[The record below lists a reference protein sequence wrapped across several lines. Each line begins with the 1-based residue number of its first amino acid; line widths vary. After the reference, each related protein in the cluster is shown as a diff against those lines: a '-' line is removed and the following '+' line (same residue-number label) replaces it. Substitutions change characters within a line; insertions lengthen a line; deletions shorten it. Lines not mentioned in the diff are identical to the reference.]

1 MPSHLTRH
9 VFRRLLSNEP
19 ITSRACLYRAPRTT
33 LAFQNVHYRQQRRT
47 IFGFLRKPERK
58 VKLEAD
64 LDPGLGKMLELGKM
78 AQLRTRP
85 PPAEDLAKA
94 WVDFFRAKARSKE
107 PLEDIQSSYALWTFT
122 HLQRNPGS
130 GGEPWLDLEDLRVAR
145 DALIPAPTTRSDTHA
160 QLAKALHQEILA
172 RKAAD
177 SSEPTDV
184 VDSDLPPLIATLCNV
199 GETHEARAM
208 VEKVLHDENAT
219 SPPRSLWKYLI
230 EGFAREGNEQEVL
243 GTLKLMQ
250 RFEIPFTRQL
260 HRIVTVFFAER
271 GDLVQTKYWFN
282 QPYLGREPFPEDV
295 VYPSVL
301 KCALRNNDIEWGQSV
316 IRSIADKNP
325 PKRAWDAFFI
335 WAAGTGKG
343 VEEIDRMMRVMTK
356 ANPDDSH
363 LRSKRPDIDTINE
376 LVEFAMSRNDPY
388 LAERIILLGQQWD
401 IRPDAKT
408 YILQINY
415 RLSTGDVDGARAAY
429 AKLQAEE
436 VLNNEDI
443 PAINRLVQSMCAA
456 RRYSVDDIM
465 AVVQDLNA
473 RRTRFE
479 PDTVSALC
487 LLHLERDELHDVIDL
502 LQTHTFHFS
511 MTQRAAI
518 RNVFVNFCLNRAN
531 STGRVW
537 DTYMIFHQIFDE
549 TDRSIRTQIMA
560 EFFRRR
566 RPDMAVHVFNHMR
579 QHIRP
584 DTRADISTYVAA
596 LQGIAQASAG
606 NGQDADVESLELVHN
621 QMKLDSDIEPNTQLY
636 NALMLA
642 YTACEQPQRA
652 LEFWEDIVSSRE
664 GPSYNSILIAFWA
677 CEKAPFGDRPAK
689 SIWARLRK
697 MEIEITPQLFA
708 AYVGAL
714 AGNHLLEEVKA
725 EVGRME
731 EVVGVGPDA
740 FTLGTVF
747 NATTGYSKQEEVEKW
762 IKESYPSIWEE
773 LEKIGVKT
781 SQETGLRRF
790 NIDRPLTP

>member
-9 VFRRLLSNEP
+9 VFRQLLSNKP
-19 ITSRACLYRAPRTT
+19 ITSRACACRAPRTT
-33 LAFQNVHYRQQRRT
+33 LAFQNVYCRQQRRT

-78 AQLRTRP
+78 AQLKTRP
-85 PPAEDLAKA
+85 PPGEDLAKA

-122 HLQRNPGS
+122 HLQKNPGS

-145 DALIPAPTTRSDTHA
+145 DALILAPTTRSGTHA

-177 SSEPTDV
+177 PSEPADS
-184 VDSDLPPLIATLCNV
+184 VDGDLPPLIATLCNA
-199 GETHEARAM
+199 GETLEARAI
-208 VEKVLHDENAT
+208 VNKVWQEGNAT
-219 SPPRSLWKYLI
+219 RQPLTLWRYVVQ
-230 EGFAREGNEQEVL
+230 GFAKEGNEQEL
-243 GTLKLMQ
+243 LATLEMMQ
-250 RFEIPFTRQL
+250 RHKVPFGRKL
-260 HRIVTVFFAER
+260 RGAVTVFFAQR
-271 GDLVQTKYWFN
+271 GDLARTKYWFN
-282 QPYLGREPFPEDV
+282 YPVTNQPTGPELSADHDV
-295 VYPSVL
+295 YSSVL
-301 KCALRNNDIEWGQSV
+301 RCALQNNDLEWGQSI

-325 PKRAWDAFFI
+325 PKKLWDAFFI

-343 VEEIDRMMRVMTK
+343 VEEIDRMMRVMVK
-356 ANPDDSH
+356 ANPDGTD
-363 LRSKRPDIDTINE
+363 LETKRPDVETINK

-388 LAERIILLGQQWD
+388 FAERIILLGQQWD

-415 RLSTGDVDGARAAY
+415 RLSIGDVDGARAAY

-549 TDRSIRTQIMA
+549 TDRTIRTQIMA

-596 LQGIAQASAG
+596 LEGIAQASGG

-652 LEFWEDIVSSRE
+652 LEFWEDIVGSRE
-664 GPSYNSILIAFWA
+664 GPSYNSILIALWA

-689 SIWARLRK
+689 SIWTRLRK

-708 AYVGAL
+708 AYVGSL
-714 AGNHLLEEVKA
+714 AGNHLLDEVKA
-725 EVGRME
+725 EVGRMK
-731 EVVGVGPDA
+731 EVVGVEPDA
-740 FTLGTVF
+740 FT
-747 NATTGYSKQEEVEKW
+747 
-762 IKESYPSIWEE
+762 
-773 LEKIGVKT
+773 
-781 SQETGLRRF
+781 
-790 NIDRPLTP
+790 